1 MITDKAH
8 PSQYAFI
15 GDALPQTSVATVPI
29 HYESRLA
36 KLEGIAEVA
45 RELTYCL
52 CTLCERNKP
61 WREALACKDLGDG
74 LA

>member
-8 PSQYAFI
+8 PSQYTFI

-36 KLEGIAEVA
+36 KLEGNAEVA

-52 CTLCERNKP
+52 CN
-61 WREALACKDLGDG
+61 ALRAQQAVARGACLQGPR
-74 LA
+74 